1 MLYKSAIMAFIG
13 MDDWYG
19 WNKKVIFCIFEWA
32 DAPSFTYG
40 FQRREFVCVLIAA
53 GLNLPHFACNHSH
66 SHFYHEDFI
75 CQFSLLQPAQPPT
88 PPSSCTIQHP
98 GELLQ
103 VVRQSTTRRLMNCMK
118 CIGEMWNMDGVG
130 EGEEVKLTLRDRG
143 LAVAEQGRTSPG
155 YMFMHWGWRSEELRE
170 RRQECGL
177 CTANE
182 NKWSSHSPSIPHNGM
197 FPS

>member
-1 MLYKSAIMAFIG
+1 MSRRSFFHVWLP
-13 MDDWYG
+13 
-19 WNKKVIFCIFEWA
+19 KKRICSRA
-32 DAPSFTYG
+32 DSGSSESSSFRYISTMKISYVNSHCCSLPS
-40 FQRREFVCVLIAA
+40 
-53 GLNLPHFACNHSH
+53 P
-66 SHFYHEDFI
+66 
-75 CQFSLLQPAQPPT
+75 QPPT
-88 PPSSCTIQHP
+88 PPSSRTIQHP

-103 VVRQSTTRRLMNCMK
+103 VVRQSTTRRLMNCTK
-118 CIGEMWNMDGVG
+118 CIVEMWNMDGVG

-170 RRQECGL
+170 RRQDCGL
-177 CTANE
+177 FTANE